1 MRTLAGII
9 RTVYLGIFKDVFRHI
24 EHIQGLLRRMEPQ
37 SDIFGPLRNA
47 CIYNCVILRTLAY
60 LEPKASSKA
69 RQTCKMIMHIRSSEQ
84 FIQVFSRIFRHIQG
98 SWCIFSHTHRRATRQ
113 QEGEERHLVLF
124 LKTAKSVLN
133 FEKKTLIVSI
143 FGLNFPFKTSFKCI

>member
-69 RQTCKMIMHIRSSEQ
+69 RQTCKMIMHIRNS
-84 FIQVFSRIFRHIQG
+84 
-98 SWCIFSHTHRRATRQ
+98 
-113 QEGEERHLVLF
+113 
-124 LKTAKSVLN
+124 N
-133 FEKKTLIVSI
+133 IVRTVYASI
-143 FGLNFPFKTSFKCI
+143 FKDI